1 MKFYI
6 NIMELVIIPRFSSWF
21 PLTKTQIHDPANFV
35 DDELLVKLEV
45 ITLGY
50 LILCNS
56 RFQI

>member
-1 MKFYI
+1 MKFGI

-21 PLTKTQIHDPANFV
+21 PLTRAQIHDPANFV

-45 ITLGY
+45 INLGY
-50 LILCNS
+50 LIFFNG